1 LLLTT
6 AIVSIVVSGFNSA
19 SVKYSSEHYLDELDG
34 KKSAFRHYFI
44 PSFIEFICYLVL
56 SFISVVPLLVVP
68 DIRLAVVA
76 CVVLTVALLFVA
88 GYVRAYMLRAG
99 RFRDGVETAVL
110 GGGIILVGLV
120 SGLIVNSL

>member
-1 LLLTT
+1 
-6 AIVSIVVSGFNSA
+6 
-19 SVKYSSEHYLDELDG
+19 
-34 KKSAFRHYFI
+34 
-44 PSFIEFICYLVL
+44 VL

-99 RFRDGVETAVL
+99 RFRDGVETAVETAVL